1 MYRMI
6 LPETLPDVAA
16 AEAHAAAEPG
26 GSVDVPTVDVRAV
39 DADAAAARTRADY
52 GRVSR
57 WALGLLGTAGAA
69 VAVLIAVFPLSL
81 VGTAGTGQVLFGAVF
96 VAIALAIGIPSV
108 WLLWA
113 LHRSGRRLSRAAGYW
128 AGLPY
133 RQGRRSPAR
142 GDWFAVRFLGFSSDL
157 FLRLICSTLSGS
169 PRSSPSSAWSAASPP
184 GRRCGKSPSGSAGAF
199 CSSPSAADSSGGCSA
214 CRTATSRAT
223 RRASPAGA
231 ERNRVAPGVGARA
244 PAARVS
250 LDVMSPEAIAQLAPE
265 LASRIVA
272 DSRDRVGWMRAR
284 SRGITATDVAQ
295 LTSHTSIARAADAK
309 LGAGRGFSGNAYT
322 DHGRRRE
329 PEIAAWVAATHG
341 IHPSSALFHAVVEKR
356 HLATP
361 DGIAVDAAGRVSLA
375 EIKTT
380 NKTWRSIPRTYLRQV
395 WWQQHVLG
403 AERTL
408 VVWEEH
414 DGFVPVGDEPRCA
427 WVDRDEREIGQLVRL
442 ATELIDELYRRTV
455 LRHAQERGGQAPG
468 AAPAPRPREP
478 YRALA
483 LSD

>member
-1 MYRMI
+1 MT
-6 LPETLPDVAA
+6 P
-16 AEAHAAAEPG
+16 
-26 GSVDVPTVDVRAV
+26 
-39 DADAAAARTRADY
+39 
-52 GRVSR
+52 
-57 WALGLLGTAGAA
+57 
-69 VAVLIAVFPLSL
+69 
-81 VGTAGTGQVLFGAVF
+81 
-96 VAIALAIGIPSV
+96 
-108 WLLWA
+108 
-113 LHRSGRRLSRAAGYW
+113 
-128 AGLPY
+128 
-133 RQGRRSPAR
+133 
-142 GDWFAVRFLGFSSDL
+142 
-157 FLRLICSTLSGS
+157 
-169 PRSSPSSAWSAASPP
+169 
-184 GRRCGKSPSGSAGAF
+184 
-199 CSSPSAADSSGGCSA
+199 
-214 CRTATSRAT
+214 
-223 RRASPAGA
+223 
-231 ERNRVAPGVGARA
+231 ARA
-244 PAARVS
+244 PALQSFVGIRFRAHRDQRSLASISIRARAPPAKSATAWVSRLVLSAVRVS
-250 LDVMSPEAIAQLAPE
+250 LDVMTPEAFARIAPE
-265 LASRIVA
+265 VAARIVA

-295 LTSHTSIARAADAK
+295 LTSPAAIARAADAK

-361 DGIAVDAAGRVSLA
+361 DGIAVDPDGRVTLA

-427 WVDRDEREIGQLVRL
+427 WVDRDEREIGTLVRL

-455 LRHAQERGGQAPG
+455 QNRRSVVAPD
-468 AAPAPRPREP
+468 AAASRAREP

>member
-1 MYRMI
+1 MSQ
-6 LPETLPDVAA
+6 A
-16 AEAHAAAEPG
+16 G
-26 GSVDVPTVDVRAV
+26 GGA
-39 DADAAAARTRADY
+39 
-52 GRVSR
+52 GRVS
-57 WALGLLGTAGAA
+57 LEGMT
-69 VAVLIAVFPLSL
+69 
-81 VGTAGTGQVLFGAVF
+81 
-96 VAIALAIGIPSV
+96 
-108 WLLWA
+108 
-113 LHRSGRRLSRAAGYW
+113 
-128 AGLPY
+128 
-133 RQGRRSPAR
+133 
-142 GDWFAVRFLGFSSDL
+142 
-157 FLRLICSTLSGS
+157 
-169 PRSSPSSAWSAASPP
+169 
-184 GRRCGKSPSGSAGAF
+184 
-199 CSSPSAADSSGGCSA
+199 
-214 CRTATSRAT
+214 
-223 RRASPAGA
+223 
-231 ERNRVAPGVGARA
+231 
-244 PAARVS
+244 
-250 LDVMSPEAIAQLAPE
+250 PEAFARIAPD

-295 LTSHTSIARAADAK
+295 LTSHTAIARAADAK
-309 LGAGRGFSGNAYT
+309 LGGGSGFSGNAFT

-341 IHPSSALFHAVVEKR
+341 IQPSSALFHAVVEKR

-361 DGIAVDAAGRVSLA
+361 DGIMVDAAGRITLA

-442 ATELIDELYRRTV
+442 ATELIDELYRRTM
-455 LRHAQERGGQAPG
+455 ERRARV
-468 AAPAPRPREP
+468 ADAREP

-483 LSD
+483 LAD